1 MSPDSGYPPLL
12 KHNDPVRPPRR
23 GNPLSNDDLR
33 NTRGEPRQGAEKRG
47 LGFGVKSACRVIQ
60 NENFSGLKNRPRQC
74 DPLPLASG
82 ETGAALSQQRIV
94 AFRQLRDKFIRL
106 RGRGRRADLP
116 RPSRQASPRRCFLSP
131 SR

>member
-1 MSPDSGYPPLL
+1 MIR
-12 KHNDPVRPPRR
+12 VRPPRR

-60 NENFSGLKNRPRQC
+60 NENFSGLRIAR
-74 DPLPLASG
+74 ASAILCLWPP
-82 ETGAALSQQRIV
+82 ERLVPPSAQQRIV

-106 RGRGRRADLP
+106 RGRGRRAGFP